1 VGSSARIV
9 LGNTDHGSGTIEK
22 DVVDNEDEKKGKRGV
37 FQW

>member
-1 VGSSARIV
+1 LIV
-9 LGNTDHGSGTIEK
+9 MPGSGTIEK